1 MARGSVAV
9 ASVAV
14 AFAASLGTFLVALIH
29 ASGASPA
36 AVSAAGG
43 LAVGASAV
51 TGAVSVRCQPPI
63 LAMWE
68 ETRWAFS
75 AGAVMLQIAG
85 ASAWL
90 VAGGPWPPAL
100 AALSVGAGLL
110 ATIPRAPK
118 QRRVVDLREV
128 PSTDLSDR
136 NPRQIKRQTSSG
148 MSDRMPRGHD
158 LVPVAS
164 SRGAVSRPAPPTADR
179 RQYRQRHPAL
189 RQHWCAPS
197 PHRAAWL

>member
-51 TGAVSVRCQPPI
+51 TGAVGVRCQPPI

-128 PSTDLSDR
+128 PSTDLI
-136 NPRQIKRQTSSG
+136 PG
-148 MSDRMPRGHD
+148 MTGAESHTGERVIFLPQ
-158 LVPVAS
+158 PSVAQAIQRS
-164 SRGAVSRPAPPTADR
+164 KPPTDQASDK
-179 RQYRQRHPAL
+179 
-189 RQHWCAPS
+189 
-197 PHRAAWL
+197 